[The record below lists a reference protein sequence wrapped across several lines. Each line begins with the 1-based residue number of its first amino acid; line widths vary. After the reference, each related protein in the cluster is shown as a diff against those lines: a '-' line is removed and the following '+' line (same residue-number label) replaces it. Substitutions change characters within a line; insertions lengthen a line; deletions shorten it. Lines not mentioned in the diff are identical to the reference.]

1 MTLAPPP
8 LTDAEILEL
17 RDLLA
22 AVPEPLEA
30 PDADSLDGFLCGVLL
45 QPREILPAQWLRFV
59 TDVDGRPAPADAAL
73 QRIHA
78 LAQARHAELG
88 AAISGR
94 QWFDPWLFAEED
106 DAPPQVTMRP
116 WVAGF
121 SAAMEHFPALLQIGD
136 DALIE
141 PLAILFANFDLE
153 DLEDANDLVPVIET
167 LEPPADLEE
176 AVEDTVRAVLLIADI
191 SRPQRPP
198 QGNRPHMNRSLAP
211 RRRR

>member
-1 MTLAPPP
+1 MNLVPPP

-17 RDLLA
+17 RELLA

-59 TDVDGRPAPADAAL
+59 TDVDGRPAPAGPAV
-73 QRIHA
+73 QRIHT
-78 LAQARHAELG
+78 LAQRRHAELG
-88 AAISGR
+88 AAIGGR
-94 QWFDPWLFAEED
+94 QWFDPWLFAEGD
-106 DAPPQVTMRP
+106 DAPPQLTLRP

-141 PLAILFANFDLE
+141 PLAILFANFDPE

-176 AVEDTVRAVLLIADI
+176 AVEDAVRAVLLIADI
-191 SRPQRPP
+191 SRPQRPLRSH
-198 QGNRPHMNRSLAP
+198 RPPATRSSTP
-211 RRRR
+211 RKRR